1 MKSNRSSNENN
12 VAPNFTSVCIEQCRK
27 LAAHLAAAK
36 ANLIAEFAESYE
48 ISEHLLHLAVQEAE
62 AIAWNTE
69 YPHLVFPALAMEK
82 VRVAANWQERQ
93 VAVRRGNSALAF
105 AA

>member
-1 MKSNRSSNENN
+1 MKTNRSSTENS
-12 VAPNFTSVCIEQCRK
+12 VAPKFTSACVEQCRK
-27 LAAHLAAAK
+27 LAAHLAAVK
-36 ANLIAEFAESYE
+36 ERLIAEFTESYE
-48 ISEHLLHLAVQEAE
+48 ISERLLQLAVQEAE
-62 AIAWNTE
+62 AIAWETE

-93 VAVRRGNSALAF
+93 GAIRRVNSALAF

>member
-1 MKSNRSSNENN
+1 MKTNRRSTENRVTPKFSSAC
-12 VAPNFTSVCIEQCRK
+12 VEQCRK
-27 LAAHLAAAK
+27 LAAHLASAK
-36 ANLIAEFAESYE
+36 ESLITELAESYE
-48 ISEHLLHLAVQEAE
+48 ISERLLQLAVQEAE
-62 AIAWNTE
+62 AIAWDTE

-93 VAVRRGNSALAF
+93 GVIRRVNQAMAF